1 MKATILSF
9 LVFSFFV
16 TSHAVEAQ
24 QPYPPRLCNGTWKL
38 QRLQSATGMQEQ
50 SPAVEFRLILSPDGR
65 MQQGLYPE
73 GLVQS
78 TWRFD
83 PMRMVLHVQ
92 DVNDANAYTLRVVSL
107 RRNELVLQTEELGER
122 MLMYY
127 TLAP

>member
-1 MKATILSF
+1 
-9 LVFSFFV
+9 
-16 TSHAVEAQ
+16 
-24 QPYPPRLCNGTWKL
+24 
-38 QRLQSATGMQEQ
+38 
-50 SPAVEFRLILSPDGR
+50 LILSPDGR